1 VVVWGFR
8 HLPNTDRRRGGQLLL
23 PAASGNSVG
32 KYHLGEDNRI
42 VSTVTD
48 SGQDDRLLPPAP
60 RIPRRKPLTARVGVF
75 GVGYHV
81 YWPQFD
87 GLLDELLGKLT
98 TFVDRLRTYDV
109 EVFDFGMVDDAESAY
124 AVLPRLKAADLDLVF
139 CDMLTYA
146 TSASFAAIA
155 RGLDVP
161 IVLVALQPLAAMDY
175 TRASTY
181 MQLCN
186 DDLCSVPEFTGV
198 AIRMG
203 RPAPPV
209 VLGMLHDD
217 PQAER
222 EICGWCQIAKVL
234 HDVRRARIGHF
245 GHPIEHMLDMQTDQ
259 AALTAAFGC
268 HIVQT
273 EADDLLHWEQ
283 TISQAET
290 ADKRRQ
296 ILELFETPDPV
307 SDPLT
312 TRLTEQDLQMAA
324 RAAVALDKFVDQHR
338 LDGLAYYYAGQQG
351 SPLRQLVTN
360 LIVGNSLLTAAGF
373 PMCGESDLKTCIAML
388 IMDRLEI
395 GGSFAEFHP
404 IDFRE
409 GFVLVG
415 HDGPHHINIAQGRP
429 VLRSLLKYHGKPG
442 SGASVEFKIKEGPIT
457 MLSIGVTYGGKFK
470 FVIAEGQSVQGPIPP
485 TGNTNTRGF
494 FQPDVRTF
502 LKRWVAE
509 GPTHHFA
516 LGIGSHAD
524 TLKTIADVLGMEAV
538 VVARNEG

>member
-1 VVVWGFR
+1 MTT
-8 HLPNTDRRRGGQLLL
+8 PQ
-23 PAASGNSVG
+23 
-32 KYHLGEDNRI
+32 
-42 VSTVTD
+42 
-48 SGQDDRLLPPAP
+48 
-60 RIPRRKPLTARVGVF
+60 IPRRKPLQARIGVF
-75 GVGYHV
+75 GVGYHA

-87 GLLDELLGKLT
+87 GLLEELLGKLA
-98 TFVDRLRTYDV
+98 TFVDLVRACDV
-109 EVFDFGMVDDAESAY
+109 EVVDFGMVDDAESAY
-124 AVLPRLKAADLDLVF
+124 ALLPRLQGADLDLVF

-155 RGLDVP
+155 RSLDVP
-161 IVLVALQPLAAMDY
+161 MVLVALQPLPGLDY
-175 TRASTY
+175 SRASTY

-186 DDLCSVPEFTGV
+186 DDFCSVPEFTGV

-203 RPAPPV
+203 RKPPPV
-209 VLGMLHDD
+209 ILGMLHEDATA
-217 PQAER
+217 QAEI
-222 EICGWCQIAKVL
+222 ETWCQIAKVM
-234 HDVRRARIGHF
+234 HDLRRARIGHF

-259 AALTAAFGC
+259 TALTAAFGC

-273 EADDLLHWEQ
+273 EADDLLQLERTVSALEIEQ
-283 TISQAET
+283 KKT
-290 ADKRRQ
+290 Q
-296 ILELFETPDPV
+296 ILELFDTPDPV
-307 SDPLT
+307 SDPVTTKLT
-312 TRLTEQDLQMAA
+312 ADDLQVAA
-324 RAAVALDKFVDQHR
+324 RVAVALDKYVDHWR
-338 LDGLAYYYAGQQG
+338 LDGLAYYYAGEEG
-351 SPLRQLVTN
+351 SPVRQLVTN

-373 PMCGESDLKTCIAML
+373 PMCGESDLKTCVAML
-388 IMDRLEI
+388 IMDRLDI

-415 HDGPHHINIAQGRP
+415 HDGPHHINIADGKP

-457 MLSIGVTYGGKFK
+457 MLSIGVTGEGKFK
-470 FVIAEGQSVQGPIPP
+470 FIIAEGESVRGPIPP

-516 LGIGSHAD
+516 LGVGNHAETVRQISELLD
-524 TLKTIADVLGMEAV
+524 IESV
-538 VVARNEG
+538 VVAQNES